1 MRSDSETV
9 TLTLSRRAYEAL
21 VGLKRP
27 EEDFE
32 AFVMRL
38 ATAARASGFF
48 GQLRR
53 SGPGSPAGEGGS

>member
-1 MRSDSETV
+1 MSDETV
-9 TLTLSRRAYEAL
+9 NVTLSKRAYDAL

-27 EEDFE
+27 DEELD

-53 SGPGSPAGEGGS
+53 DAAEADKGVQR

>member
-1 MRSDSETV
+1 MTDDTV
-9 TLTLSRRAYEAL
+9 TVQLSKRAYDAL

-27 EEDFE
+27 DEELD
-32 AFVMRL
+32 AFVLRL

-53 SGPGSPAGEGGS
+53 DAADQRPPR